1 MEASPLLFI
10 VGAAAVAVVTAVAM
24 RWWYRRQ
31 LLALAARLD
40 KSERAR
46 EYALQQGT
54 QARKQVEKLQR
65 ELSESRRPVVAPL
78 RASGG
83 ARQASAGGSEAA
95 APKKAD
101 APAAPQAP
109 ARPPNGFADTLPM

>member
-1 MEASPLLFI
+1 MEASPLLFLL
-10 VGAAAVAVVTAVAM
+10 GAAGVAAVSAGAM

-31 LLALAARLD
+31 LLSLASRLD

-46 EYALQQGT
+46 QYALQQGS

-65 ELSESRRPVVAPL
+65 ELSESRRP
-78 RASGG
+78 
-83 ARQASAGGSEAA
+83 AA
-95 APKKAD
+95 APAAKNSTTPERP

-109 ARPPNGFADTLPM
+109 DRLAAATPKAPARPPHGFADTMPL